1 MVTEHDT
8 CNYFILKEKLNE
20 NLRKSEDFK
29 DEYFKETG
37 IYLDITLYDEIV
49 QGMYKIDFE

>member
-8 CNYFILKEKLNE
+8 CNDFILKEKLNE

-49 QGMYKIDFE
+49 